1 LKKHKLTQGSSNS
14 KHLNDYTSDKYSLID
29 DIDSVISITKYLI
42 ENQDAIFFIDSEL
55 HNELIQTIDNV
66 SESDV
71 NSILTRK
78 IHQSI
83 GITLMKNTSTTSSL
97 LNTPILSSDGSDES
111 SSYAKLN
118 FNNVNSTLTKQSS
131 KNTLN
136 SKTKLNT
143 NVDFIDSNRE
153 KRTSRTKLHKIT
165 SNFNSS
171 SNLLQP
177 IHFVNSP
184 SHSPIS
190 SSSNGS
196 SSNQPQS
203 KQLNETGTRKFSND
217 LYDEPDLNSLHP
229 IFCNQ
234 ASSSSSSLLLMIPTQ
249 ANKNNIKKLT
259 KSTKCRNLNPK
270 ASAKSLSNL
279 HENNNNSNSNN
290 NIGSQS
296 INQYLTVPIQVP
308 ERRQSIQTFTHQQ
321 QQYKCIN
328 SNTIQICSKFYDKNN
343 SNFNVIGEQETL
355 V

>member
-1 LKKHKLTQGSSNS
+1 MKKHKLTQGSSNS
-14 KHLNDYTSDKYSLID
+14 KHLNDYASDKYSLID

-71 NSILTRK
+71 NSILMRK

-118 FNNVNSTLTKQSS
+118 FNSNNNNVNSTLTKQSS

-136 SKTKLNT
+136 SKTKLYT

-196 SSNQPQS
+196 SNQQQSN
-203 KQLNETGTRKFSND
+203 KQLNETVTRKFSND

-249 ANKNNIKKLT
+249 ANKNN
-259 KSTKCRNLNPK
+259 
-270 ASAKSLSNL
+270 A
-279 HENNNNSNSNN
+279 
-290 NIGSQS
+290 
-296 INQYLTVPIQVP
+296 
-308 ERRQSIQTFTHQQ
+308 
-321 QQYKCIN
+321 
-328 SNTIQICSKFYDKNN
+328 
-343 SNFNVIGEQETL
+343 
-355 V
+355 